1 MGDSTL
7 VSVVDLERLH
17 AMEEEFSD
25 ATTLGIIT
33 VDARGVP
40 VTSDCGF
47 SQFCLEIR
55 KDPIRRMRCYSCDAH
70 GGLEAAIEGKPQIY
84 RCHTGLIDFSVPIII
99 NDQYVGAILC
109 GQVKVDQADDPEYL
123 WRHDQSWH
131 KDPYLRDLYDQVT
144 ATNIRK
150 VQAAAATLLN
160 LSHDMVQRVTS
171 SVTLPLGV
179 PDEANNDDS
188 LQALVKSLGQED
200 LPQAVRMMDAYLDEL
215 FADDQKWISFD
226 QMRALDEELLS
237 VGESIS
243 PIAKQGV
250 AEAIRRHEKKQRN
263 LDRYTAQ
270 IHAET
275 LLHILYDAMLGT
287 DPNKKHTMFALLNT
301 IERYPTRVW
310 TLKDAADYLG
320 ISLSHASKTFKSY
333 TGVNFVTYVSDK
345 RIERAKLMVAHTEQP
360 IVRIAKELGF
370 LPNYFSRIFKA
381 NTGMSPSEYRER
393 FQVRV

>member
-1 MGDSTL
+1 
-7 VSVVDLERLH
+7 
-17 AMEEEFSD
+17 MEEEFSD
-25 ATTLGIIT
+25 ATALGIIT

-70 GGLEAAIEGKPQIY
+70 GGLQAAIEGAPQIY

-123 WRHDQSWH
+123 WKHDQSWR
-131 KDPYLRDLYDQVT
+131 KDPYLRDLFNDVT

-150 VQAAAATLLN
+150 VQAAASTLLN
-160 LSHDMVQRVTS
+160 LSREMVQRATS
-171 SVTLPLGV
+171 AVTLPLSS
-179 PDEANNDDS
+179 PDETKNNDR
-188 LQALVKSLGQED
+188 LKALRKSLNQED
-200 LPQAVRMMDAYLDEL
+200 LPEAVRLANACLDGL
-215 FADDQKWISFD
+215 FSEGQKWISFD
-226 QMRALDEELLS
+226 QMAPLDEELLS

-243 PIAKQGV
+243 PLAKQGV
-250 AEAIRRHEKKQRN
+250 AEAIQRHSKRQRN

-270 IHAET
+270 IHVET
-275 LLHILYDAMLGT
+275 LLHILYDAMLRA
-287 DPNKKHTMFALLNT
+287 DPNKKHTLFSLLSR

-320 ISLSHASKTFKSY
+320 ISLSHASKTFKAY
-333 TGVNFVTYVSDK
+333 TGQNFVTYVSDK

-370 LPNYFSRIFKA
+370 LPNYFSRVFKM
-381 NTGMSPSEYRER
+381 NTGMSPSEYREQ
-393 FQVRV
+393 FWEHV